1 MFQLLLPCEAA
12 SCSCTHTQAQLMYVN
27 QGSQPHRHHTFTPC
41 NDPLADTVDKTT
53 SKWVSLHRGEGY
65 VGVREGTAI
74 PGVVIMEERG
84 VLSGEV

>member
-1 MFQLLLPCEAA
+1 MRLRPAA
-12 SCSCTHTQAQLMYVN
+12 AHTNTSTADVN

-53 SKWVSLHRGEGY
+53 SKWVSLHRGKGY

-84 VLSGEV
+84 VLSEEV